1 MRTVN
6 PAAAILRIFS
16 FALVALLLPAAAP
29 AATPDRGPL
38 PHVDQPDAAGSPL
51 DLRSVSFGQ
60 RGTELVLRFTTAGE
74 WEPSQLVAGSGNA
87 FCVQIFYGQL
97 RTPRGRICVV
107 DRGENRAGVAY
118 SRLDPFGNAVEN
130 RIIGATISLGSDKRS
145 LQAVFEPSSANLG
158 QGRFS
163 WQAQSSWSCGPR
175 ACTDLVP
182 SNGNVIARIR
192 PLAEPRCF
200 GAASRN
206 PRFRC
211 RNRDLRMAV
220 IPSPDEAV
228 LSPNARCTIVST
240 RVPYTCQFGVRAAV
254 ANRTIALVG
263 DSHAAHWRGALEVV
277 AQARGWRGFS
287 LTRSG
292 CPLSTAS
299 PDLPRARRE
308 SCARWRRAV
317 RRWFTRH
324 PQVKTVF
331 VSHLAGAD
339 VRVPRGRDRASYTIN
354 SYLRAWRRLPKTVR
368 QIIVLR
374 DTPVASV
381 NASICVDEALRAR
394 RQPTYACAISR
405 RAALRRD
412 LAVAAARRPGM
423 SRVKV
428 VDLTR
433 FMCSPRLCYP
443 VVGGVLVHKD
453 KTHLTPMFAATL
465 GPFLLRRISRHI

>member
-1 MRTVN
+1 MN
-6 PAAAILRIFS
+6 AAAAILRIFS
-16 FALVALLLPAAAP
+16 FALVALLAPAAAH
-29 AATPDRGPL
+29 AATPNRDPL
-38 PHVDQPDAAGSPL
+38 PHVDQPDAPGSPL
-51 DLRSVSFGQ
+51 DVRSLAFGQ
-60 RGTELVLRFTTAGE
+60 RGTELLLRFTTAGD
-74 WEPSQLVAGSGNA
+74 WEPSQLVGGSGNA
-87 FCVQIFYGQL
+87 FCVQIFYGRL
-97 RTPRGRICVV
+97 VTPRSRICVV
-107 DRGENRAGVAY
+107 DRGENTAGIAY

-130 RIIGATISLGSDKRS
+130 RIISATISRADNRS

-163 WQAQSSWSCGPR
+163 WQAQSSWSCQPE

-182 SNGNVIARIR
+182 DKGNAIARIR

-211 RNRDLRMAV
+211 TNRDLRMTV
-220 IPSPDEAV
+220 IPPPDEAV
-228 LSPNARCTIVST
+228 LSPNARCTIVSMS
-240 RVPYTCQFGVRAAV
+240 VPYTCQFGVRAAI
-254 ANRTIALVG
+254 ANRTVALVG

-277 AQARGWRGFS
+277 AQARRWRGFS

-292 CPLSTAS
+292 CPFSTAS
-299 PDLPRARRE
+299 PDLPRARRA

-317 RRWFTRH
+317 RRWFSRH

-339 VRVPRGRDRASYTIN
+339 VRVPRGRDRESYTIN

-381 NASICVDEALRAR
+381 NASICIERALRAR
-394 RQPTYACAISR
+394 RQPRYACAISR
-405 RAALRRD
+405 RAAVRRD

-453 KTHLTPMFAATL
+453 KTHLTPLFAGTL
-465 GPFLLRRISRHI
+465 GPFLLRRVSRHI